1 MIRKAMFAAA
11 LMLAPTFAFAQAP
24 AASAD
29 AARAAQAAADAAWP
43 RTGPTPPLP
52 VAETLPKMF
61 KIILIGDST
70 MQSNS
75 GWGGAFCAYHVTSS
89 VACVNLAKGGRSTSN
104 YRAERSW
111 EVAQYE
117 MKSGG
122 FTETY
127 VLVQFGHND
136 QPGKAGRS
144 TDIVTE
150 YPANLRRYVEEIRAS
165 GAKPVLVT
173 PIVRRQFENG
183 KLVNDLEP
191 WAEVTRQIAADMKVP
206 LVDLN
211 RTSFDTVQAMG
222 AVEATRLA
230 QKPPSDQVVA
240 AARTG
245 TTIAGSTGAAPMIPV
260 PQDAASVEPQ
270 GDPKLAFDYTHLGKE
285 GAEFFAA
292 QVTTELA
299 RAVPELR
306 RSLIK

>member
-1 MIRKAMFAAA
+1 MIRKALFAAA
-11 LMLAPTFAFAQAP
+11 ILLAPTLAFAQTP
-24 AASAD
+24 AAD

-43 RTGPTPPLP
+43 KTGPTPPLP

-61 KIILIGDST
+61 KVILIGDST
-70 MQSNS
+70 MQTNS
-75 GWGGAFCAYHVTSS
+75 GWGGAFCAYHVNFSIT
-89 VACVNLAKGGRSTSN
+89 CVNMAKGGRSTSN

-122 FTETY
+122 FADTY
-127 VLVQFGHND
+127 VLIQFGHND

-150 YPANLRRYVEEIRAS
+150 YPANLRRYVEEIRAA

-191 WAEVTRQIAADMKVP
+191 WAEATRKIAAEMKVP

-211 RTSFDTVQAMG
+211 RASFDAVQAMG
-222 AVEATRLA
+222 AAESTRFA
-230 QKPPSDQVVA
+230 QKPPSAQVLA

-245 TTIAGSTGAAPMIPV
+245 TTIAGSTGAAPMVPV

-270 GDPKLAFDYTHLGKE
+270 GDPKLSFDYTHLGKE
-285 GAEFFAA
+285 GAEFFAV

-299 RAVPELR
+299 RVVPELR
-306 RSLIK
+306 RGLIK

>member
-1 MIRKAMFAAA
+1 MIRKILFAAV
-11 LMLAPTFAFAQAP
+11 LILAPTFACAQTP
-24 AASAD
+24 AAE
-29 AARAAQAAADAAWP
+29 ADAAWP

-52 VAETLPKMF
+52 VAATLPKMV
-61 KIILIGDST
+61 KIILVGDST
-70 MQSNS
+70 MQTNS
-75 GWGGAFCAYHVTSS
+75 GWGGAFCAFHVTSS
-89 VACVNLAKGGRSTSN
+89 VSCVNMAKGGRSTSN

-122 FTETY
+122 FADTY

-150 YPANLRRYVEEIRAS
+150 YPANMRRYVEEIRPA
-165 GAKPVLVT
+165 GARPVLVT

-183 KLVNDLEP
+183 KLVNDLAP
-191 WAEVTRQIAADMKVP
+191 WAEATRRIAAEMNVP

-211 RTSFDTVQAMG
+211 RTSFDAVQAMG
-222 AVEATRLA
+222 AAEATRLA
-230 QKPPSDQVVA
+230 QTPPSAQVLA
-240 AARTG
+240 AAKTG
-245 TTIAGSTGAAPMIPV
+245 TTIPGSTGAAPRIPV
-260 PQDAASVEPQ
+260 AQDDASVEPQ
-270 GDPKLAFDYTHLGKE
+270 GDPKLSFDYTHLGKA
-285 GAEFFAA
+285 GAEVFAA

-306 RSLIK
+306 RSLIR

>member
-1 MIRKAMFAAA
+1 MIRNAMIAAA
-11 LMLAPTFAFAQAP
+11 LMLAPAAALAQTP
-24 AASAD
+24 EAD

-43 RTGPTPPLP
+43 KIGPTPPLP
-52 VAETLPKMF
+52 MAETLPKMF
-61 KIILIGDST
+61 KVILVGDST
-70 MQSNS
+70 MQTNS
-75 GWGGAFCAYHVTSS
+75 GWGGAFCAYHVNFSIT
-89 VACVNLAKGGRSTSN
+89 CVNMAKGGRSTSN

-117 MKSGG
+117 MKTGG
-122 FTETY
+122 FADTY
-127 VLVQFGHND
+127 VLIQFGHND

-150 YPANLRRYVEEIRAS
+150 FPANLRRYVEEVRAA

-191 WAEVTRQIAADMKVP
+191 WAQATRKIAAEMNVP

-211 RTSFDTVQAMG
+211 RTSFEAVQAMG
-222 AVEATRLA
+222 PVASTRLA
-230 QKPPSDQVVA
+230 QKPPSEQVLA
-240 AARTG
+240 AARGG
-245 TTIAGSTGAAPMIPV
+245 TTIASSTGAAPLVPV

-270 GDPKLAFDYTHLGKE
+270 GDPKLAFDYTHLGKD
-285 GAEFFAA
+285 GAELFAA
-292 QVTTELA
+292 QVAAELA
-299 RAVPELR
+299 RVVPELR

>member
-1 MIRKAMFAAA
+1 MIRKALFAVA
-11 LMLAPTFAFAQAP
+11 LLLAPTLASAQTP
-24 AASAD
+24 AAD

-43 RTGPTPPLP
+43 KTGPTPPLP

-61 KIILIGDST
+61 KVILIGDST
-70 MQSNS
+70 MQPNS
-75 GWGGAFCAYHVTSS
+75 GWGGAFCAYHVNFSIT
-89 VACVNLAKGGRSTSN
+89 CVNMAKGGRSTSN

-122 FTETY
+122 FADTY

-144 TDIVTE
+144 TDIITE
-150 YPANLRRYVEEIRAS
+150 YPANLRRYVEEIRAA

-183 KLVNDLEP
+183 KLVNDLAP
-191 WAEVTRQIAADMKVP
+191 WAEATRRIAAEMNVP
-206 LVDLN
+206 LIDLN
-211 RTSFDTVQAMG
+211 RTSFEAVQAMG
-222 AVEATRLA
+222 AAESTRFA
-230 QKPPSDQVVA
+230 QKPPSDQVLA

-245 TTIAGSTGAAPMIPV
+245 TTIAGSTGAAPTVPV
-260 PQDAASVEPQ
+260 PQDPASVEPQ
-270 GDPKLAFDYTHLGKE
+270 GDPKLSFDYTHLGKE

-299 RAVPELR
+299 RVVPELR